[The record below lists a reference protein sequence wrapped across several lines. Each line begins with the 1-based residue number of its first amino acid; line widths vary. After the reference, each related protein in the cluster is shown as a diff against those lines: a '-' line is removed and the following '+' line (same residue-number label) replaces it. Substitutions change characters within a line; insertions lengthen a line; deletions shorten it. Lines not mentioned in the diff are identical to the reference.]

1 MSNLCYLDNH
11 QLIVSFPYDADLID
25 RIKQLPQPNRKYD
38 RDKQSWVVMLSRY
51 GKVNEL
57 ALKEFEQ
64 FLKDNDFKI
73 HVAVRNYLTEL
84 DEKIKTQK
92 YSDEKS
98 IEDSIA
104 GDSSLEVQGLG
115 GELRPFQRAGVSY
128 MTERKRVLLGDEMGL
143 GKTVQGIAAVCHAK
157 AFPCLVICPVSLQL
171 NWLRE
176 IEKWAVDKRVT
187 MEVEESADFTVIP
200 YSQVVKHENI
210 LKKGTHWQALICDE
224 SHYVKNSKAQRTKV
238 VKSIAKGIPNIY
250 LLSGTPIVN
259 RPAEFI
265 TQLQILDR
273 LNEMGGWKHFTDR
286 YCAAKQE
293 RFGLNINGASNL
305 TELNSRLRASCYIRR
320 FKKDVLKE
328 LPDKQRSVIE
338 VPISNRKEYESTRK
352 EVREELAE
360 LKNKSKEFTQDVLKE
375 VANYKL
381 EQVQEK
387 WRELFT
393 EEKVPSAETSSKL
406 KRLLH
411 ARLLRR
417 ESFIENS
424 EGILLLN
431 KLKIRSMQGKL
442 KAAVEWIEHFLESGE
457 KLVIFCDH
465 IEAQEAIYNKL
476 AKKSTA
482 IMSHMDTET
491 RQKSVDRFQKEKKI
505 QAIVCS
511 LGAAGVGFTMTASSN
526 VLFIEQGW
534 TPAIHDQAEDRT
546 HRIGQKNA
554 VTAYYMLGKDTI
566 DGDIYGLI
574 EKKRAIVSA
583 ASDGIEGEDISV
595 VRLLIDQL
603 ASERV

>member
-57 ALKEFEQ
+57 ALKEFEE

-84 DEKIKTQK
+84 DEKIKSQK

-115 GELRPFQRAGVSY
+115 GQLRPFQRAGVSY

-171 NWLRE
+171 NWVRE

-286 YCAAKQE
+286 YCDAKQE

-352 EVREELAE
+352 EVREELAQ
-360 LKNKSKEFTQDVLKE
+360 LKIKSKEFTQDVLNE
-375 VANYKL
+375 VANSKL

-387 WRELFT
+387 WGELFP
-393 EEKVPSAETSSKL
+393 EEKVPSADSSAKL

-442 KAAVEWIEHFLESGE
+442 KAAVEWIDHFLESGE

-491 RQKSVDRFQKEKKI
+491 RQKSVDRFQNDKKI

-574 EKKRAIVSA
+574 QKKRAIVSA
-583 ASDGIEGEDISV
+583 ASDGIEGEDVSV

>member
-286 YCAAKQE
+286 YCDAKQE

>member
-1 MSNLCYLDNH
+1 MSNLCYLENH

-25 RIKQLPQPNRKYD
+25 RIKELPQPNRKYD

-57 ALKEFEQ
+57 ALKEFEE

-84 DEKIKTQK
+84 DEKIKSQK
-92 YSDEKS
+92 FSDEKS

-115 GELRPFQRAGVSY
+115 GQLRPFQRAGVSY

-171 NWLRE
+171 NWVRE
-176 IEKWAVDKRVT
+176 IEKWAVNKRVT

-286 YCAAKQE
+286 YCDAKQE

-352 EVREELAE
+352 EVREELAQ
-360 LKNKSKEFTQDVLKE
+360 LKIKSKEFTQDVLNE
-375 VANYKL
+375 VANSKL

-387 WRELFT
+387 WGELFP
-393 EEKVPSAETSSKL
+393 EEKVPSADSSAKL

-442 KAAVEWIEHFLESGE
+442 KAAVEWIDHFLESGE

-491 RQKSVDRFQKEKKI
+491 RQKSVDRFQNDKKI

-554 VTAYYMLGKDTI
+554 VTAYYMLGKNTI

-574 EKKRAIVSA
+574 QKKRAIVSA
-583 ASDGIEGEDISV
+583 ASDGIEGEDVSV

>member
-1 MSNLCYLDNH
+1 MSNLCYLENH

-25 RIKQLPQPNRKYD
+25 RIKELPQPNRKYD

-57 ALKEFEQ
+57 ALKEFEE

-84 DEKIKTQK
+84 DEKIKSQK
-92 YSDEKS
+92 FSDERS

-115 GELRPFQRAGVSY
+115 GQLRPFQRAGVSY

-171 NWLRE
+171 NWVRE
-176 IEKWAVDKRVT
+176 IEKWAVNKRVT

-286 YCAAKQE
+286 YCDAKQE

-352 EVREELAE
+352 EVREELAQ
-360 LKNKSKEFTQDVLKE
+360 LKIKSKEFTQDVLNE
-375 VANYKL
+375 VANSKL

-387 WRELFT
+387 WGELFP
-393 EEKVPSAETSSKL
+393 EEKVPSADSSAKL

-442 KAAVEWIEHFLESGE
+442 KAAVEWIDHFLESGE

-491 RQKSVDRFQKEKKI
+491 RQKSVDRFQNDKKI

-574 EKKRAIVSA
+574 QKKRAIVSA
-583 ASDGIEGEDISV
+583 ASDGIEGEDVSV

>member
-1 MSNLCYLDNH
+1 MSNLCYLENH

-25 RIKQLPQPNRKYD
+25 RIKELPQPNRKYD

-57 ALKEFEQ
+57 ALKEFEE

-84 DEKIKTQK
+84 DEKIKSQK
-92 YSDEKS
+92 FSDEKS

-115 GELRPFQRAGVSY
+115 GQLRPFQRAGVSY

-171 NWLRE
+171 NWVRE
-176 IEKWAVDKRVT
+176 IEKWAVNKRVT

-286 YCAAKQE
+286 YCDAKQE

-352 EVREELAE
+352 EVREELAQ
-360 LKNKSKEFTQDVLKE
+360 LKIKSKEFTQDVLNE
-375 VANYKL
+375 VANSKL

-387 WRELFT
+387 WGELFP
-393 EEKVPSAETSSKL
+393 EEKVPSADSSAKL

-442 KAAVEWIEHFLESGE
+442 KAAVEWIDHFLESGE

-491 RQKSVDRFQKEKKI
+491 RQKSVDRFQNDKKI

-546 HRIGQKNA
+546 HRIGQKN
-554 VTAYYMLGKDTI
+554 
-566 DGDIYGLI
+566 
-574 EKKRAIVSA
+574 
-583 ASDGIEGEDISV
+583 
-595 VRLLIDQL
+595 
-603 ASERV
+603 

>member
-57 ALKEFEQ
+57 ALKEFEE

-84 DEKIKTQK
+84 DEKIKSQK

-171 NWLRE
+171 NWVRE

-286 YCAAKQE
+286 YCDAKQE

-360 LKNKSKEFTQDVLKE
+360 LKIKSKEFTQDVLNE
-375 VANYKL
+375 VANSKL
-381 EQVQEK
+381 EKVQEK
-387 WRELFT
+387 WRELFP
-393 EEKVPSAETSSKL
+393 EEKVPSADSSAKL
-406 KRLLH
+406 NRLLH

-442 KAAVEWIEHFLESGE
+442 KAAVEWIDHFLESGE

-476 AKKSTA
+476 ANKSTA

>member
-25 RIKQLPQPNRKYD
+25 RIKQFPQPNRKYD

-57 ALKEFEQ
+57 ALKEFEE

-84 DEKIKTQK
+84 DEKIKSQK

-115 GELRPFQRAGVSY
+115 GQLRPFQRAGVSY

-171 NWLRE
+171 NWVRE

-286 YCAAKQE
+286 YCDAKQE

-352 EVREELAE
+352 EVREELAQ
-360 LKNKSKEFTQDVLKE
+360 LKIKSKEFTQDVLNE
-375 VANYKL
+375 VANSKL

-387 WRELFT
+387 WGELFP
-393 EEKVPSAETSSKL
+393 EEKVPSADSSAKL

-442 KAAVEWIEHFLESGE
+442 KAAVEWIDHFLESGE

-491 RQKSVDRFQKEKKI
+491 RQKSVDRFQNDKKI

-574 EKKRAIVSA
+574 QKKRAIVSA
-583 ASDGIEGEDISV
+583 ASDGIEGEDVSV

>member
-1 MSNLCYLDNH
+1 MSNLCYLENH

-25 RIKQLPQPNRKYD
+25 RIKELPQPNRKYD

-57 ALKEFEQ
+57 ALKEFEE

-84 DEKIKTQK
+84 DEKIKSQK
-92 YSDEKS
+92 FSDEKS

-115 GELRPFQRAGVSY
+115 GQLRPFQRAGVSY

-171 NWLRE
+171 NWVRE
-176 IEKWAVDKRVT
+176 IEKWAVNKRVT

-286 YCAAKQE
+286 YCDAKQE

-352 EVREELAE
+352 EVREELAQ
-360 LKNKSKEFTQDVLKE
+360 LKIKSKEFTQDVLNE
-375 VANYKL
+375 VANSKL

-387 WRELFT
+387 WGELFP
-393 EEKVPSAETSSKL
+393 EEKVPSADSSAKL

-442 KAAVEWIEHFLESGE
+442 KAAVEWIDHFLESGE

-491 RQKSVDRFQKEKKI
+491 RQKSVDRFQNDKKI

-574 EKKRAIVSA
+574 QKKRAIVSA
-583 ASDGIEGEDISV
+583 ASDGIEGEDVSV

>member
-1 MSNLCYLDNH
+1 MSNLCYLENH

-57 ALKEFEQ
+57 ALKEFEE

-84 DEKIKTQK
+84 DEKIKSQK

-115 GELRPFQRAGVSY
+115 GQLRPFQRAGVSY

-171 NWLRE
+171 NWVRE

-286 YCAAKQE
+286 YCDAKQE

-352 EVREELAE
+352 EVREELAQ
-360 LKNKSKEFTQDVLKE
+360 LKIKSKEFTQDVLNE
-375 VANYKL
+375 VANSKL

-387 WRELFT
+387 WGELFP
-393 EEKVPSAETSSKL
+393 EEKVPSADSSAKL

-442 KAAVEWIEHFLESGE
+442 KAAVEWIDHFLESGE

-491 RQKSVDRFQKEKKI
+491 RQKSVDRFQNDKKI

-574 EKKRAIVSA
+574 QKKRAIVSA
-583 ASDGIEGEDISV
+583 ASDGIEGEDVSV